1 MTKGYLRIDEVDA
14 YLRDGG
20 SLDEL
25 LIAVEPSDSGIP
37 KWSGMLSKEYYE
49 KEDYLKER

>member
-1 MTKGYLRIDEVDA
+1 MNKGYLRIDEVDS

-20 SLDEL
+20 SIEEL
-25 LIAVEPSDSGIP
+25 LIAVEPSDAAYP
-37 KWSGMLSKEYYE
+37 KWAGMLSKEYYE